1 MRNNEQGRSMIEML
15 GVLAI
20 VGVLSV
26 GGIAGYSKAMNKF
39 KANKLI
45 DQITMI
51 STNVKT
57 IFSGQ
62 RTYNGLTLGIAS
74 QVGILPAEMYTEAKS
89 NLAST
94 DVTHAFGGTVALEAA
109 TLNNATANDEMA
121 YILTVKDVP
130 TDACVAVLTTDF
142 GSDATVA
149 YGTAEVKDLTVANA
163 SLDTLDTKIVSPTS
177 KKGMPFT
184 VVSAKTACG
193 NDATTTIYFK
203 FK

>member
-39 KANKLI
+39 KANKII
-45 DQITMI
+45 DQITTI

-62 RTYNGLTLGIAS
+62 RTYNGLTLSIAGR
-74 QVGILPAEMYTEAKS
+74 VGILPSETFDGSKS
-89 NLAST
+89 SLTSN
-94 DVTHAFGGTVALEAA
+94 DVRHAFGGKM
-109 TLNNATANDEMA
+109 TLGPSGLITDTDEMA
-121 YILTVKDVP
+121 YTLSVADLP
-130 TDACVAVLTTDF
+130 ADACVAVLTTDF
-142 GSDATVA
+142 GGDATVA
-149 YGTAEVKDLTVANA
+149 VGTEA
-163 SLDTLDTKIVSPTS
+163 VSGVLQSTATS
-177 KKGMPFT
+177 
-184 VVSAKTACG
+184 SAKSTIGVPGHSNFPVPFSVVNAKNACG
-193 NDATTTIYFK
+193 NGVKTVYFK

>member
-39 KANKLI
+39 KANKII
-45 DQITMI
+45 DQITTI

-62 RTYNGLTLGIAS
+62 RTYEGLDLSIAGR
-74 QVGILPAEMYTEAKS
+74 VGILPSETFDASDST
-89 NLAST
+89 LTST
-94 DVTHAFGGTVALEAA
+94 DVRHAFGGNIALAPSGLI
-109 TLNNATANDEMA
+109 TGTDKMA
-121 YILTVKDVP
+121 YTLTVKSLP
-130 TDACVAVLTTDF
+130 ADACVAVLTTDF
-142 GSDATVA
+142 GGDATVA
-149 YGTAEVKDLTVANA
+149 VGTATVDAILQGTSNA
-163 SLDTLDTKIVSPTS
+163 SASATIGVPGHSQFPV
-177 KKGMPFT
+177 PFS
-184 VVSAKTACG
+184 VVNAKNACG
-193 NDATTTIYFK
+193 NGTQDVYFK

>member
-62 RTYNGLTLGIAS
+62 RTYNGLNLVIAGK
-74 QVGILPAEMYTEAKS
+74 VGILPAETFAANQVS
-89 NLAST
+89 SLTSAS
-94 DVTHAFGGTVALEAA
+94 VTHAFTGNIDLKPAG
-109 TLNNATANDEMA
+109 LNIASDEGA
-121 YILTVKDVP
+121 YMLTITKIP
-130 TDACVAVLTTDF
+130 SDACVAVLTTDF

-149 YGTAEVKDLTVANA
+149 YGTATVANVFQGDA
-163 SLDTLDTKIVSPTS
+163 GTINSIATPGGSTQS
-177 KKGMPFT
+177 MPFS
-184 VVSAKTACG
+184 VVAAKTACS
-193 NDATTTIYFK
+193 NATSNTIYFK

>member
-89 NLAST
+89 DLGST
-94 DVTHAFGGTVALEAA
+94 EVTHAFGGTVVLKAA
-109 TLNNATANDEMA
+109 TLNSTANDEMA

-149 YGTAEVKDLTVANA
+149 YGTETVESLTVADA
-163 SLDTLDTKIVSPTS
+163 SADNLSDKIVSPTS
-177 KKGMPFT
+177 KKGMPFN

-193 NDATTTIYFK
+193 NAATTTIYFK

>member
-45 DQITMI
+45 DQVTTI

-62 RTYNGLTLGIAS
+62 RTYNGLDLSIAS
-74 QVGILPAEMYTEAKS
+74 KVGILPAETFEAGKS
-89 NLAST
+89 TLGST
-94 DVTHAFGGTVALEAA
+94 DVTHAFGGTILLDPSGLI
-109 TLNNATANDEMA
+109 TDTDEMA
-121 YILTVKDVP
+121 YTLTINTIP
-130 TDACVAVLTTDF
+130 AEACVAILTTDF

-149 YGTAEVKDLTVANA
+149 MGTEAVDDVLQSNA
-163 SLDTLDTKIVSPTS
+163 STKASDTVGVPGNKDHPI
-177 KKGMPFT
+177 PFS
-184 VVSAKTACG
+184 VVDAKNACG
-193 NDATTTIYFK
+193 NATSSIYFK